1 MHAIS
6 FICSLRKSRI
16 EDYVHEY
23 YSIAKFR
30 IAYAGVISP
39 MTDKSQWANV
49 DLGFKVLPPHMKRPP
64 GRPRKQRISSCLESR

>member
-1 MHAIS
+1 MHVIS

-39 MTDKSQWANV
+39 MTDKS
-49 DLGFKVLPPHMKRPP
+49 
-64 GRPRKQRISSCLESR
+64 

>member
-1 MHAIS
+1 VDSEGKVWRHVVKLDTQECFYREWQLSGKLCMHVIS

-39 MTDKSQWANV
+39 MTDKS
-49 DLGFKVLPPHMKRPP
+49 
-64 GRPRKQRISSCLESR
+64 